1 MTLIISIEVLCL
13 SLYNTNG
20 MVFVSGTQSVFCEVK
35 PLYLFKVSNFNFQ
48 IVLFIRWTYETW
60 WDTTKK

>member
-20 MVFVSGTQSVFCEVK
+20 MVFVSGTQSFFCEVK
-35 PLYLFKVSNFNFQ
+35 SLYLFKVGNFTFQ
-48 IVLFIRWTYETW
+48 IVLFIRSTYETW